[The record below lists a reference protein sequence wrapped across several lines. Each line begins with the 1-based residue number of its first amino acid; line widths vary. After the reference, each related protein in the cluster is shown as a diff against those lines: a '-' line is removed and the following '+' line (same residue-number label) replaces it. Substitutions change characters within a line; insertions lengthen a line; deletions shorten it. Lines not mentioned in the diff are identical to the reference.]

1 MDITTIV
8 FAAIAALSLI
18 WSLILTILYSKQQS
32 LFKLMTVGIHKKDLK
47 TLLESINNK
56 LDVQREEIDT
66 IQKEFASHQD
76 KIKKHLQKY
85 SLVRFNPFGDTGGD
99 QSFTMSLLNA
109 EGEGFVV
116 TSLHSR
122 DVTRVYA
129 KEVRQKNGKS
139 TALSKEETEAI
150 SIAMKGRQ

>member
-1 MDITTIV
+1 MDTQILIFV
-8 FAAIAALSLI
+8 AAFVVLFI
-18 WSLILTILYSKQQS
+18 WLLMLTIAYTKQQS

-56 LDVQREEIDT
+56 LDVQREEIDA
-66 IQKEFASHQD
+66 IHKEFASHQE
-76 KIKKHLQKY
+76 KTKKHLQKY

-129 KEVRQKNGKS
+129 KEVRQKNGKTS
-139 TALSKEETEAI
+139 TLSKEETEAI

>member
-1 MDITTIV
+1 MNITTVI
-8 FAAIAALSLI
+8 FAAIATISLI
-18 WSLILTILYSKQQS
+18 WSLILTIFYAKQQS
-32 LFKLMTVGIHKKDLK
+32 FFTRMTVGIHKKDLK
-47 TLLESINNK
+47 TLLENIMNT
-56 LDVQREEIDT
+56 LDKQQKEMSELH
-66 IQKEFASHQD
+66 KEFALYQEKS
-76 KIKKHLQKY
+76 KRHLQKY

-109 EGEGFVV
+109 EDEGFVV

-139 TALSKEETEAI
+139 STLSKEETEAI

>member
-1 MDITTIV
+1 MDTTTII
-8 FAAIAALSLI
+8 FAAIAAVSLI
-18 WSLILTILYSKQQS
+18 WSLILTILYNKQQS
-32 LFKLMTVGIHKKDLK
+32 LFKMMTVGIHKKDLK
-47 TLLESINNK
+47 TLLESINSK

-66 IQKEFASHQD
+66 IHKEFASHQD
-76 KIKKHLQKY
+76 KTKKHLQKY

-129 KEVRQKNGKS
+129 KEVRQKNGK
-139 TALSKEETEAI
+139 TTTLSKEETEAI